1 MKKTIIS
8 LVALAAV
15 ASVANA
21 ATNMCV
27 KTDDGKVIRY
37 AVDYISEVFY
47 RNGVSETGQIDGY
60 AYVDLDLPSGTKW
73 ATYNVG
79 ATNIGEIGGY
89 FAWGETNAKT
99 TYSLTN
105 YRWNNVETDEQY
117 TKYNSTKDYKLVLEA
132 EDDAATAIWGDNWRM
147 PTIDELSELKD
158 GCYWESTDNFN
169 GTGVAGLVGTSKNN
183 FNTIF
188 LPASGFYNEDSLYYF
203 GKNAYYWTSELSGAD
218 MYDYA
223 GSLKQLKIRNQV
235 RFYGQNIRAVA
246 VNKKSYTVR
255 FFNADSTL
263 FKSQVVEEGKAANAV
278 VAPAMN
284 GYSFNR
290 WSDSSFTRVVRDLDV
305 YALYKKVAN
314 VTVSGVVDA
323 HEYVD
328 LGLSVKWAT
337 CNVGASSVCAYG
349 NYYAWGETEPKME
362 DAPYKWMYDDDPGKY
377 SKYNT
382 TDNKTVLDTEDDAA
396 SANWGEG
403 WRMPTNEEL
412 TELVLGCSWEWTD
425 NYNNS
430 GISGQI
436 GTSKKNGNIIFLPA
450 AGTNNG
456 YGVGKN
462 GEYWSSSFNYDNVL
476 GDYACIMA
484 FNATEFKY
492 KNMVSN
498 RPIANVVRAVV
509 K

>member
-8 LVALAAV
+8 LVALAAL

-27 KTDDGKVIRY
+27 KTDDGKVTRY
-37 AVDYISEVFY
+37 AVDYISEVYY

-99 TYSLTN
+99 AYSLTN
-105 YRWNNVETDEQY
+105 YRWNYVETDEQY

-203 GKNAYYWTSELSGAD
+203 GESAYYWTSELSGAD
-218 MYDYA
+218 LFDYA

-255 FFNADSTL
+255 FFNSDSTL
-263 FKSQVVEEGKAANAV
+263 FDSQIVEEGKAADAVNAPV
-278 VAPAMN
+278 LE
-284 GYSFNR
+284 GYSFSK
-290 WSDSSFTRVVRDLDV
+290 WSDSSFTRVVKDMDV
-305 YALYKKVAN
+305 YAVYKKN

-323 HEYVD
+323 HE
-328 LGLSVKWAT
+328 
-337 CNVGASSVCAYG
+337 
-349 NYYAWGETEPKME
+349 
-362 DAPYKWMYDDDPGKY
+362 
-377 SKYNT
+377 
-382 TDNKTVLDTEDDAA
+382 
-396 SANWGEG
+396 
-403 WRMPTNEEL
+403 
-412 TELVLGCSWEWTD
+412 
-425 NYNNS
+425 
-430 GISGQI
+430 
-436 GTSKKNGNIIFLPA
+436 
-450 AGTNNG
+450 
-456 YGVGKN
+456 
-462 GEYWSSSFNYDNVL
+462 
-476 GDYACIMA
+476 
-484 FNATEFKY
+484 
-492 KNMVSN
+492 
-498 RPIANVVRAVV
+498 
-509 K
+509 

>member
-1 MKKTIIS
+1 MKKNIIS

-21 ATNMCV
+21 TTNMCV
-27 KTDDGKVIRY
+27 KTDDGKVTRY
-37 AVDYISEVFY
+37 AVDYISEVYY
-47 RNGVSETGQIDGY
+47 RNGVSESGKIDGY

-79 ATNIGEIGGY
+79 ATNIAEIGGY

-99 TYSLTN
+99 AYSQTN

-203 GKNAYYWTSELSGAD
+203 GKNVYYWTSELSGAD
-218 MYDYA
+218 LFDYA
-223 GSLKQLKIRNQV
+223 GSLTQLKIRNQV

-263 FKSQVVEEGKAANAV
+263 FESQIVEEGKAAVTVNPPV
-278 VAPAMN
+278 LK
-284 GYSFNR
+284 GYNFSK
-290 WSDSSFTRVVRDLDV
+290 WSDSSFTRVVKDMDV
-305 YALYKKVAN
+305 YAVYKKN
-314 VTVSGVVDA
+314 ETVSGVVDN

-337 CNVGASSVCAYG
+337 CNVGATSVCDYG
-349 NYYAWGETEPKME
+349 NYYAWGETEPRI
-362 DAPYKWMYDDDPGKY
+362 DGAPYKWTYDQDHDKY

-382 TDNKTVLDTEDDAA
+382 TDLKTVLDAEDDAA
-396 SANWGEG
+396 TVNWGEG

-412 TELVLGCSWEWTD
+412 TELILGCSWEWTN
-425 NYNNS
+425 NYKNS

-456 YGVGKN
+456 YRVGET
-462 GEYWSSSFNYDNVL
+462 GDYWSSSSKNTYAFNMGFYSTYFNYND
-476 GDYACIMA
+476 I
-484 FNATEFKY
+484 
-492 KNMVSN
+492 VSN
-498 RPIANVVRAVV
+498 RPIGNSVRAVV

>member
-147 PTIDELSELKD
+147 PTIDELSELRD

-188 LPASGFYNEDSLYYF
+188 LPASGFYNEDSLYEF
-203 GKNAYYWTSELSGAD
+203 GEKACYWTAELSG
-218 MYDYA
+218 YDLLGRA
-223 GSLKQLKIRNQV
+223 GCLQQLWIENQV
-235 RFYGQNIRAVA
+235 RFYGNNIRAVA

-263 FKSQVVEEGKAANAV
+263 FESQVVEEGKTAV
-278 VAPAMN
+278 TVNPPVLK
-284 GYSFNR
+284 GYYFSK
-290 WSDSSFTRVVRDLDV
+290 WSDSSFTRVVKDMDV
-305 YALYKKVAN
+305 YAVYKKN
-314 VTVSGVVDA
+314 ETVSGVVDN

-362 DAPYKWMYDDDPGKY
+362 GAPYKWTYDDDLGKY
-377 SKYNT
+377 SKY
-382 TDNKTVLDTEDDAA
+382 KTVLDTEDDAA

-412 TELVLGCSWEWTD
+412 TELVLGCSWEWTN
-425 NYNNS
+425 NYKNS

-456 YGVGKN
+456 YGVGKT
-462 GEYWSSSFNYDNVL
+462 GEYWSSSFNYDNYDNVL
-476 GDYACIMA
+476 GYYAYIMA
-484 FNATEFKY
+484 FNATEFNY
-492 KNMVSN
+492 NDIVSN
-498 RPIANVVRAVV
+498 RPIGNSVRAVV